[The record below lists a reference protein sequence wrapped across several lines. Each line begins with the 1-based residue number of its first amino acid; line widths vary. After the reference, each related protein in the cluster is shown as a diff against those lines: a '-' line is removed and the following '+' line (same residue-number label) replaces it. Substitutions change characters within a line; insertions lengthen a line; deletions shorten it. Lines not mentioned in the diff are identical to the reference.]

1 MRIPPD
7 RVPGRRRGSAFL
19 TAVIVLAVL
28 GALASVVLW
37 RHGIRAR
44 IDRDRRA
51 AARWAAIRIEPVL
64 PTPALAA
71 PVRVVIIADS
81 ASDRWFNGTATRD
94 SVDRA
99 WTDALRAIGAEAR
112 GVAARD
118 DAALRQAAVV
128 VVPSAP
134 CLGEAARRAID
145 GVLARGGGVIATWL
159 TGTRDGA
166 CADAGYQLITRVSRA
181 ARVDTLDPRPTTH
194 VTFPDGGVLSSGMP
208 PGATM
213 ELRSNHD
220 AAVRQVARDGYYSDG
235 VLNPAPAAAQPGL
248 DGAVTHAGVGSGRA
262 VYWGFDLASVV
273 DKPWDRTIARI
284 LLRNSVAWAAGAP
297 FASLAPWPAGRA
309 AALVLVEQVDDAGNA
324 ASAARESR
332 DALDRAGVRATF
344 LLASSTVH
352 DDPDL
357 ARSIAARSEVAARP
371 DDELRIARTEQEQ
384 TDKFRD
390 LRSELEGVLGHQ
402 VSGMMPPME
411 RVDPLL
417 TLAWI
422 RAGGSYLLAEN
433 GARSAAPELLTVD
446 GHPFV
451 LLPRLADDDAVA
463 LRRAG
468 AHSDTSNGK
477 LPAILE
483 AEYHAALTKL
493 RALGGLSITRWHALT
508 AAGGASRL
516 VDGIA
521 RSAAADSTIWIATA
535 QDVAGWWQRRA
546 RLALTTVNAGDSVI
560 VRVANAGTAPVDDA
574 VLRVVTPLASTVTG
588 VDGAIRVAA
597 TGDFV
602 ALRLPRLAPGSR
614 HVVTIHLADRGHHA
628 R

>member
-1 MRIPPD
+1 MRVPPD
-7 RVPGRRRGSAFL
+7 GIPRRRGSAFL

-64 PTPALAA
+64 PAPTLAA
-71 PVRVVIIADS
+71 PLRVVILADS

-94 SVDRA
+94 SVDRL
-99 WTDALRAIGAEAR
+99 WTDALRTIGADAR
-112 GVAARD
+112 VVAASD
-118 DAALRQAAVV
+118 EAALREARVV

-134 CLGEAARRAID
+134 CLGERARRAID
-145 GVLARGGGVIATWL
+145 AVLARGGGVIATWL

-181 ARVDTLDPRPTTH
+181 ARVDTLDPRATTR
-194 VTFPDGGVLSSGMP
+194 VTFPDGGILSSGMP
-208 PGATM
+208 PGATI

-220 AAVRQVARDGYYSDG
+220 AAVRQLARDGYYSDG
-235 VLNPAPAAAQPGL
+235 VLNPAPAAAQRGL
-248 DGAVTHAGVGSGRA
+248 DGAVTHVGVGSGRA

-273 DKPWDRTIARI
+273 DKPWDRAIARI
-284 LLRNSVAWAAGAP
+284 LLRNSVEWAAGDP
-297 FASLAPWPAGRA
+297 FASLAPWPAGHA
-309 AALVLVEQVDDAGNA
+309 AALVLVEQVDDAAHA

-332 DALDRAGVRATF
+332 DALDHAGVRATF
-344 LLASSTVH
+344 LLATSTVH
-352 DDPDL
+352 DEPDL
-357 ARSIAARSEVAARP
+357 VRSIAARSEVATRP

-390 LRSELEGVLGHQ
+390 LRGELAGVLGHQ

-411 RVDPLL
+411 RLDPLL
-417 TLAWI
+417 TLAWV

-463 LRRAG
+463 VRRIS
-468 AHSDTSNGK
+468 AHADSSADR
-477 LPAILE
+477 LPAMLD
-483 AEYHAALTKL
+483 AEYQAALMKL
-493 RALGGLSITRWHALT
+493 RALGGLSITRWHAAT
-508 AAGGASRL
+508 AAGDASRL

-521 RSAAADSTIWIATA
+521 RSAAADSTIWVATA
-535 QDVAGWWQRRA
+535 QDVAEWWQRRA
-546 RLALTTVNAGDSVI
+546 RLALTTVDAGDSLI
-560 VRVANAGTAPVDDA
+560 VRVANAGTAALDDA
-574 VLRVVTPLASTVTG
+574 VVRVFAPSASTVAG
-588 VDGAIRVAA
+588 VDGATLLA
-597 TGDFV
+597 TGGDHV
-602 ALRLPRLAPGSR
+602 ALRLPRLAPGST
-614 HVVTIHLADRGHHA
+614 HVVTVHLARRGRHA